1 MPTPSI
7 HAFAEKVAVVT
18 DAADPVGKAVAIQL
32 ALQGAYVVVGCSDP
46 EAREALKELS
56 DIGTLTSVV
65 PTSKGSPDSLN
76 DVFSAAASTFGRID
90 LLTIVGAAGSQPVA
104 SALQPAIALLETR
117 PKPRV
122 VFYDRVQTEGNADG
136 LLTIVEHFASE
147 LPGKF
152 RINGVVAGEPLKMAE
167 RSYDAELVPAR
178 EGRFPDE
185 VARIIVFLLS
195 GEASAI
201 HGQVIKSGK

>member
-1 MPTPSI
+1 
-7 HAFAEKVAVVT
+7 V
-18 DAADPVGKAVAIQL
+18 
-32 ALQGAYVVVGCSDP
+32 
-46 EAREALKELS
+46 
-56 DIGTLTSVV
+56 
-65 PTSKGSPDSLN
+65 
-76 DVFSAAASTFGRID
+76 
-90 LLTIVGAAGSQPVA
+90 
-104 SALQPAIALLETR
+104 LLETR

-122 VFYDRVQTEGNADG
+122 VFYDRTQAEGNADG
-136 LLTIVEHFASE
+136 LLTTVEHFASE
-147 LPGKF
+147 LSRKF
-152 RINGVVAGEPLKMAE
+152 RINGVVAGEPLKVAE

>member
-56 DIGTLTSVV
+56 EIGTLTSVV

-90 LLTIVGAAGSQPVA
+90 LLTVVGAAGTKRTA
-104 SALQPAIALLETR
+104 LALQPAIALLETR

-122 VFYDRVQTEGNADG
+122 VFYDRVQTERDSDG

-152 RINGVVAGEPLKMAE
+152 RINGVVAGEPLKLAE